1 MRKNSDGATIVVKL
15 PLPVVEFI
23 DRLIKSGLYGSRAE
37 AVSLLIQ
44 GYIDNLFRLTE
55 NEDDNRARE
64 CREIAKKQR
73 GG

>member
-1 MRKNSDGATIVVKL
+1 MRKNPDGVTVVVKL
-15 PLPVVEFI
+15 PSSVVEYI
-23 DRLIKSGLYGSRAE
+23 DHLIKYGLYSSRAE

-44 GYIDNLFRLTE
+44 GYIDNLFRLI
-55 NEDDNRARE
+55 EDEDGDRARE